1 MKSTIDKFQYNN
13 FRVMSKK
20 ILLLVLFIC
29 SNAIFSQK
37 VTDTIFSKRLN
48 EEREITISLPPSYD
62 KHPNQKF
69 PILLLLD
76 GDFLFDPFQGALSY
90 GYYWDDL
97 PEVIIVGITQNKNN
111 EREADC
117 MVDETTGLPAEKGEG
132 FFEFI
137 GMELLPYIEKKY
149 RAAPFKMIA
158 GLDTTAAFLNFYLY
172 KDNPVFDAYISMS
185 PELPTGMEEQIPE
198 RLAVI
203 DRPIFYYH
211 SSADGDV
218 KKMRNRI
225 IALDE
230 VAKKITKPT
239 LNYRFDDFKG
249 ASHYS
254 LVLNSIPSALYQI
267 FSVYQPIST
276 TEFNEKIAT
285 LPSGYV
291 DYLIKKYDV
300 IEKSLALK
308 LPIRINDFKAI
319 EAAILKNK
327 AYDEFDKL
335 SQLARKN
342 YPKSMLADYE
352 LAQMYEKK
360 GDNARAVKSYLSAFQ
375 REEIGDLTKDM
386 MIERADELKK
396 SLPKKGDKGKKGKE
410 EPVVEETP
418 VDAPAE
424 TTPTETT
431 PTDTPAE
438 APTETTPTE
447 TPLGGKK

>member
-1 MKSTIDKFQYNN
+1 MKK
-13 FRVMSKK
+13 
-20 ILLLVLFIC
+20 LLLFVIFIS
-29 SNAIFSQK
+29 SNAIFSQNKK
-37 VTDTIFSKRLN
+37 VTDTISSQKLN
-48 EEREITISLPPSYD
+48 EEREITIGLPPSYD
-62 KHPNQKF
+62 KHPGQKY
-69 PILLLLD
+69 PILILLD

-97 PEVIIVGITQNKNN
+97 PEVIIVGISQNKNN
-111 EREADC
+111 ERETDC
-117 MVDETTGLPAEKGEG
+117 MVDETTGLPSEKGES

-137 GMELLPYIEKKY
+137 GMELIPYIQKKY
-149 RAAPFKMIA
+149 RTAPFKMIS
-158 GLDTTAAFLNFYLY
+158 GLDTTAGFANLYLY

-198 RLAVI
+198 RLAAI
-203 DRPIFYYH
+203 QKPIFYYQ

-230 VAKKITKPT
+230 QAKKVTAPT
-239 LNYRFDDFKG
+239 LNYKFDDFKG

-267 FSVYQPIST
+267 FQVYQPIST
-276 TEFNEKIAT
+276 TEFNEKIAVLT
-285 LPSGYV
+285 SGYV
-291 DYLIKKYDV
+291 DYLQKKYDV
-300 IEKSLALK
+300 IDKSFALK

-335 SQLARKN
+335 AQLARKN
-342 YPKSMLADYE
+342 YPKAMLADYE
-352 LAQMYEKK
+352 MAQMYEKK
-360 GDNARAVKSYLSAFQ
+360 GENAKAVKSYLTAFQ

-396 SLPKKGDKGKKGKE
+396 SLPKKGKNGKTE
-410 EPVVEETP
+410 AAVEETP
-418 VDAPAE
+418 PADVPAE
-424 TTPTETT
+424 TTPTET
-431 PTDTPAE
+431 
-438 APTETTPTE
+438 PTEE
-447 TPLGGKK
+447 KKQE

>member
-1 MKSTIDKFQYNN
+1 MKKLF
-13 FRVMSKK
+13 F
-20 ILLLVLFIC
+20 LVIFLC
-29 SNAIFSQK
+29 SNAIFSQNLK
-37 VTDTIFSKRLN
+37 LTDTIFSNKLN
-48 EEREITISLPPSYD
+48 EEREIKIGLPPSYD
-62 KHPNQKF
+62 KHKGQKY
-69 PILLLLD
+69 PVLILLD

-111 EREADC
+111 ERETDC
-117 MVDETTGLPAEKGEG
+117 TVDEATGLPSEKGEQ

-149 RAAPFKMIA
+149 RTAPFKMIS
-158 GLDTTAAFLNFYLY
+158 GLDTTAAFANFYLY
-172 KDNPVFDAYISMS
+172 KDNPVFDAYICMS
-185 PELPTGMEEQIPE
+185 PELAMGMEEQIPE
-198 RLAVI
+198 RLSVI
-203 DRPIFYYH
+203 QKPIFYYH

-230 VAKKITKPT
+230 VAKKVNKET
-239 LNYRFDDFKG
+239 LNYRFDDFRG

-267 FSVYQPIST
+267 FQVYQPIST
-276 TEFNEKIAT
+276 VEFNEKIAT
-285 LPSGYV
+285 LTSGYV
-291 DYLIKKYDV
+291 DYLNKKYDV
-300 IEKSLALK
+300 IDKSFALK

-335 SQLARKN
+335 AQLARKN
-342 YPKSMLADYE
+342 YPKAMLADYE

-360 GDNARAVKSYLSAFQ
+360 GENAKAVKSYMAAFQ

-386 MIERADELKK
+386 MMERADELKK
-396 SLPKKGDKGKKGKE
+396 SLPKKGDKGKKG
-410 EPVVEETP
+410 EPEPAVEEIPAT
-418 VDAPAE
+418 DAPV
-424 TTPTETT
+424 
-431 PTDTPAE
+431 E
-438 APTETTPTE
+438 AVPTE
-447 TPLGGKK
+447 TPTEEKKQE

>member
-1 MKSTIDKFQYNN
+1 MKKY
-13 FRVMSKK
+13 
-20 ILLLVLFIC
+20 ILFLFFIC
-29 SNAIFSQK
+29 SNVAFSQK
-37 VTDTIFSKRLN
+37 ITDTISSKRLN
-48 EEREITISLPPSYD
+48 EDREITIGLPPSYER
-62 KHPNQKF
+62 HQNQKY
-69 PILLLLD
+69 PVLILLD
-76 GDFLFDPFQGALSY
+76 GDFLFDAFQGALSY
-90 GYYWDDL
+90 GNYWDDL
-97 PEVIIVGITQNKNN
+97 PEVIIVGISQNKNN

-117 MVDETTGLPAEKGEG
+117 AVDAENGLPTEKGEA

-137 GMELLPYIEKKY
+137 GLELLPYIQKQY
-149 RAAPFKMIA
+149 RTAPFKMIA
-158 GLDTTAAFLNFYLY
+158 GLDTTAGFLNCYLY
-172 KDNPVFDAYISMS
+172 KDIPLFDAYISMS

-198 RLAVI
+198 RLALI
-203 DRPIFYYH
+203 EKPIFYYH
-211 SSADGDV
+211 SSGDGDM

-230 VAKKITKPT
+230 VAKKINKPT

-276 TEFNEKIAT
+276 TEFNEKIAV

-291 DYLIKKYDV
+291 DYLSQKYDV

-308 LPIRINDFKAI
+308 LPIRLNDFKAI

-327 AYDEFDKL
+327 AYPEFEKL
-335 SQLARKN
+335 AQLAKKN
-342 YPKSMLADYE
+342 YPKSMLADYQMG
-352 LAQMYEKK
+352 QMYEKT
-360 GDNARAVKSYLSAFQ
+360 GENAKAVKSYMTAFQ

-396 SLPKKGDKGKKGKE
+396 SLPKKGKPGKKEAAVE

-418 VDAPAE
+418 PTDAP
-424 TTPTETT
+424 TEAA
-431 PTDTPAE
+431 PTDTPPTD
-438 APTETTPTE
+438 APATEE
-447 TPLGGKK
+447 KKKE